1 MNKKYSYI
9 PLSEINKEA
18 SVNTKNNQIPR
29 PKNSIEILNPLL
41 IFKKGRNINN
51 KRNNMKNDSTTNEN
65 YYSEK
70 NNLNNSNTFISC
82 ISNNNNVNSNI
93 TNGDSGIFD
102 LLINLSINNN
112 LIKKSIN
119 NKRNEYGSG
128 NIKEE
133 KENDDGEGEDEELK
147 IKIECDI
154 IEEKIKKVIL
164 KEKSPSCGSK
174 IIYDGSFS
182 HKEIS
187 GMGVTAEYLKEKGIE
202 VYSEEDIDSLL

>member
-9 PLSEINKEA
+9 PLSEINKES

-41 IFKKGRNINN
+41 IYKKGRNINN
-51 KRNNMKNDSTTNEN
+51 KRNSMQNDSATNDN
-65 YYSEK
+65 YYTEK

-82 ISNNNNVNSNI
+82 ISNNNNINTNI
-93 TNGDSGIFD
+93 TNGDSGIYD

-119 NKRNEYGSG
+119 NKRNEYDSG

-133 KENDDGEGEDEELK
+133 KENDEGDGDGEDGGDGGEDEDLK
-147 IKIECDI
+147 MKIECDI
-154 IEEKIKKVIL
+154 IEEKIKKAQKDMENV
-164 KEKSPSCGSK
+164 KK
-174 IIYDGSFS
+174 
-182 HKEIS
+182 
-187 GMGVTAEYLKEKGIE
+187 M
-202 VYSEEDIDSLL
+202 